1 MAGMMKSSVIF
12 ILLLLCFVPIS
23 AFGQFLSGL
32 EGTVRDSS
40 GATVSGAKVTITDNR
55 LQVSRTAATNDAGYF
70 RIDSI
75 AESTYTVRI
84 EVAGF
89 KSWEQKDLAIEPG
102 KLRTIA
108 PVMQVGSVSEEV
120 TVTADAAS
128 INLATPGTSS
138 VIATETIQ
146 QTPLSGQNV
155 YGVAPLTPGITGVA
169 NGSGTADNFTNEYA
183 ININAAGLRQEQ
195 NGFSI
200 DGAQTNTP
208 SRGGGT
214 SISPSPAIVQSI
226 EVRANDFDAQK
237 GRNGGAIVDVLTK
250 SGTNQLHGGID
261 YIFWNNDLV
270 SKTHFLNPVPTFSH
284 KDVSASLGGPAIRNK
299 LFWFGAVEV
308 LRSNQTGSGT
318 ATVET
323 NAFSQWVQ
331 ANLPNNV
338 GAKVLAL
345 APPLKDPT
353 TNLKT
358 AAQVD
363 QNYSFFKGLPAG
375 LDPNMNVQGD
385 ITYATSAPKNGYQWS
400 ARADYYMSDKDRFYI
415 DLIRTNY
422 TQGGS
427 NPRPAFAAGTAGH
440 STFGNVDWTH
450 TFGPHFLNEAG
461 INIIRPYGQ
470 NNATPAF
477 AIPNT
482 WGIGGGVAGFSGWGP
497 GNFTQQTVG
506 WRDVARAMIKTH
518 TLKFGFEQL
527 NIRENDTQGGAFDR
541 PAYSF
546 DSIMDLVQDK
556 PKNENAT
563 PVDLSTRRSAP
574 YDRRYRELYTGVFVQ
589 DDWKVRPS
597 FTLNAGL
604 RFDIMSN
611 LFSIYSPKLSKFNL
625 GPGATFL
632 EQVASG
638 RVAASP
644 NAHVLD
650 HSPYGITP
658 RVGFSWDL
666 FGKGTTAIRGGFGMF
681 ADQPPYL
688 HLTDMSAGNAPY
700 FYYPYLDATR
710 NPPDTITYQLCQ
722 PPQGFTINCP
732 VVDTS
737 SATIDPVSGGVLING
752 VVSPTNQGGWSR
764 DYKMTQVLAW
774 TFSVQQQL
782 QRNLILEVNYSA
794 TQAHHLPIFNNDA
807 NRYAGDL
814 IQHNGSMTR
823 LNPNFGTVQ
832 FATSDG
838 NSIGHYGSLTLT
850 RRFTSGLSFRGI
862 YTYGKSL
869 DEISTA
875 LTLDQG
881 QSTAGVS
888 NIVQNGNLRLQRG
901 RSDYDVRHQ
910 FALDFTYVT
919 PSHYNS
925 LITRHLLGGWEL
937 SGTWFMQTGMP
948 LWVYNG
954 ASYANGGDYNADG
967 INVDMPN
974 APTFGRHLSGQSK
987 EKFLSGLFPASA
999 FPAPPLGQEG
1009 NLGRNTYDNPGYNSF
1024 NLTVGKA
1031 FTIKERLKLEARGEF
1046 FNAFNRVNLTNV
1058 DGNMNDGSFGKA
1070 TNQLPGRVVQLH
1082 FRGTF

>member
-1 MAGMMKSSVIF
+1 MLRVIRRS
-12 ILLLLCFVPIS
+12 ILVVLFFSLAPLS
-23 AFGQFLSGL
+23 AFGQFLSGI
-32 EGTVRDSS
+32 EGTVHDSS
-40 GATVSGAKVTITDNR
+40 GGAVVGAKVTITDNR
-55 LQVSRTAATNDAGYF
+55 LQVARTTTTNDAGYF

-75 AESTYTVRI
+75 AESTYTVKI
-84 EVAGF
+84 ENPGF
-89 KSWEQKDLAIEPG
+89 KTWEQTGLAVEPG
-102 KLRTIA
+102 KLQTIA
-108 PVMQVGSVSEEV
+108 PIMQIGSASEEV
-120 TVTADAAS
+120 TVTAEVS
-128 INLATPGTSS
+128 TINLATPGTTA
-138 VIATETIQ
+138 VIASETIQ
-146 QTPLSGQNV
+146 QVPLSGQNV
-155 YGVAPLTPGITGVA
+155 YGVAPLTAGITGTA
-169 NGSGTADNFTNEYA
+169 IASGSADNFTNEYA
-183 ININAAGLRQEQ
+183 INLNAAGLRQEQ

-226 EVRANDFDAQK
+226 EVRTNDFDAQK

-250 SGTNQLHGGID
+250 SGTNQIHGGID
-261 YIFWNNDLV
+261 YVFWNNNFV

-284 KDVSASLGGPAIRNK
+284 KDVSASLGGPAIKNK

-323 NAFSQWVQ
+323 KAFADWAK

-338 GAKVLAL
+338 GSQVLAL
-345 APPLKDPT
+345 APPIKDPT

-363 QNYSFFKGLPAG
+363 QSYSFFKGLPAG
-375 LDPNMNVQGD
+375 LDPNMPVQGD
-385 ITYATSAPKNGYQWS
+385 ITYGTSAPKNGYQWS
-400 ARADYYMSDKDRFYI
+400 GRADYYMSDKDRFYV
-415 DLIRTNY
+415 DVIRTNY
-422 TQGGS
+422 TQGGT
-427 NPRPAFAAGTAGH
+427 NARPAFAAPTAGH

-450 TFGPHFLNEAG
+450 TFNSRFLNEAG

-470 NNATPAF
+470 NGSTPAF
-477 AIPNT
+477 AIPNS

-546 DSIMDLVQDK
+546 DSILDLVQDK
-556 PKNENAT
+556 AKNENAT
-563 PVDLSTRRSAP
+563 PVDLSTHGQAP
-574 YDRRYRELYTGVFVQ
+574 YDRRYRELYTGLFLQ
-589 DDWKVRPS
+589 DDWKVSPT
-597 FTLNAGL
+597 FTVNAGL
-604 RFDIMSN
+604 RFDMMSN

-625 GPGATFL
+625 GSGSNFL
-632 EQVASG
+632 SQVASG
-638 RVAASP
+638 KVAASP

-650 HSPYGITP
+650 HNPYGITP
-658 RVGFSWDL
+658 RLGFNWDV
-666 FGKGTTAIRGGFGMF
+666 FGKGKTTVRGGFGMF

-722 PPQGFTINCP
+722 PPTGFTISCP

-737 SATIDPVSGGVLING
+737 NATIDPVSGGILING
-752 VVSPTNQGGWSR
+752 VVSPTNQGGWSPN
-764 DYKMTQVLAW
+764 YKMTQVLSW

-782 QRNLILEVNYSA
+782 QKNLILEVNYSA
-794 TQAHHLPIFNNDA
+794 TEAHHLPIFNNDA
-807 NRYAGDL
+807 NRFAGDL
-814 IQHNGSMTR
+814 IQHSGSMTR
-823 LNPNFGTVQ
+823 LNPNFGSVQ

-838 NSIGHYGSLTLT
+838 NSVGHYGSLTLT
-850 RRFTSGLSFRGI
+850 RRFASGLSFRGI
-862 YTYGKSL
+862 YTYGKSI

-881 QSTAGVS
+881 QSTGGMS

-901 RSDYDVRHQ
+901 RSDYDVRQQ
-910 FALDFTYVT
+910 FALDFTYIT
-919 PSHYNS
+919 PNHYNS
-925 LITRHLLGGWEL
+925 PLAKHALGGWEL
-937 SGTWFMQTGMP
+937 SGLWFLQTGMP
-948 LWVYNG
+948 FWVYDSR
-954 ASYANGGDYNADG
+954 SYSNGGDYNADG
-967 INVDMPN
+967 INFDMPN
-974 APTFGRHLSGQSK
+974 TPGFGKHLSSQSK
-987 EKFLSGLFPASA
+987 QKFLTGLFPASA
-999 FPAPPLGQEG
+999 FPAPSPGQEG

-1024 NLTVGKA
+1024 NLTVGKQFA
-1031 FTIKERLKLEARGEF
+1031 VRERLKLEARGEF
-1046 FNAFNRVNLTNV
+1046 FNVFNRSNLVSV
-1058 DGNMNDGSFGKA
+1058 DGNMSDGNFGKV

-1082 FRGTF
+1082 FRATF